1 MKHIFLYLLLFA
13 LSPKFCYSTIHT
25 IVNSGTTFVPS
36 TININLGDTVKFV
49 LESIHNVVEVSEA
62 TWNANQST
70 SNCGFV
76 LPFGGGTL
84 VLSEIK
90 KYYYVCQPHASFGM
104 KGTITVLQPTD
115 VINKN
120 EKIADEFVL
129 HQNYPNPFNPE
140 TEITFSIPAT
150 ELVTLKVYNLLGQE
164 VQTLIDEVKPLG
176 TYNIKWNAENKSS
189 GIYFYQLKS
198 SSHVQT
204 KRMIISK

>member
-1 MKHIFLYLLLFA
+1 MKHIFIPFLLFA
-13 LSPKFCYSTIHT
+13 LSTKFCYPTTHT

-70 SNCGFV
+70 SNGGFV
-76 LPFGGGTL
+76 LPFGGGKV

-115 VINKN
+115 VKYKSDPMN
-120 EKIADEFVL
+120 DEFIL
-129 HQNYPNPFNPE
+129 HQNYPNPFNPK
-140 TEITFSIPAT
+140 TEITFSIPVT

-164 VQTLIDEVKPLG
+164 VATLINEVKQRG
-176 TYNIKWNAENKSS
+176 TYSTEWNAENKSS

-198 SSHVQT
+198 RNHVQT

>member
-70 SNCGFV
+70 SNGGFV